1 MKKKNKNNKKKKGFS
16 KSIMNGVDFHHH
28 TTKINPLDDFFT
40 EIKTKFEKNGQ
51 KTEIK
56 QYNKNNYVV
65 NIDDNPIVFI
75 NLNEGSTVF
84 LPVELEQTYMA
95 IYDYSNVREAC
106 AGNLVFFSTKSGE
119 VDNFL
124 KKVPLMLDC
133 KDIYAFN
140 TFKDFIHNLEEPTYE
155 VAPNKWVVTN
165 NVGKPLYYFNGDNCI
180 ITKTQNPHVFA
191 ILPEKGNRLSGINS
205 FYHCDFFTNEGKTPV
220 DIMKSYVSQV
230 LYMYDKFSETPMLHD
245 DN

>member
-1 MKKKNKNNKKKKGFS
+1 MKKKNKNKKVKKGFS

-40 EIKTKFEKNGQ
+40 EIKTKCEKNGQ
-51 KTEIK
+51 KSEIK

-124 KKVPLMLDC
+124 KKVPLMLD
-133 KDIYAFN
+133 
-140 TFKDFIHNLEEPTYE
+140 H
-155 VAPNKWVVTN
+155 
-165 NVGKPLYYFNGDNCI
+165 
-180 ITKTQNPHVFA
+180 
-191 ILPEKGNRLSGINS
+191 
-205 FYHCDFFTNEGKTPV
+205 
-220 DIMKSYVSQV
+220 
-230 LYMYDKFSETPMLHD
+230 
-245 DN
+245 